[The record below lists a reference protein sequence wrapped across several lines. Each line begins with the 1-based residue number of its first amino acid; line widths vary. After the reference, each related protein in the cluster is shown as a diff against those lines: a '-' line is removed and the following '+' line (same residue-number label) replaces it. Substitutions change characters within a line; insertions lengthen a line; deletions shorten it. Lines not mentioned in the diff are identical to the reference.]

1 MVPRVGLGSLT
12 SVRLMR
18 KHGMCVFKEKACPP
32 LLPFQNLLKYRL
44 QLGWRAQL
52 YAQALGKSSKSPAGT
67 VEQDPVY
74 KEVSF
79 SLTHTL
85 SQQSHY
91 SALVG
96 RNSLCR

>member
-1 MVPRVGLGSLT
+1 
-12 SVRLMR
+12 
-18 KHGMCVFKEKACPP
+18 MCVFKEKACPP

-52 YAQALGKSSKSPAGT
+52 YAQALGKSSKSPAGLSQLGLWSKT
-67 VEQDPVY
+67 LFT
-74 KEVSF
+74 KK
-79 SLTHTL
+79 SLSLSHTHSL

-96 RNSLCR
+96 WNSLCR

>member
-1 MVPRVGLGSLT
+1 
-12 SVRLMR
+12 
-18 KHGMCVFKEKACPP
+18 MCVFKERACPP

-74 KEVSF
+74 KEVSL
-79 SLTHTL
+79 SHTHTL
-85 SQQSHY
+85 S
-91 SALVG
+91 AV
-96 RNSLCR
+96 SLFSPGWPELPV